1 MPTDFFFLAAQ
12 IVAEKKY
19 FNCSLG
25 DILQQLQADDYCEME
40 TEHHT
45 KDDYSTVHP
54 VVLRLNIS
62 CKNQSNT
69 TSWSVALKLHN
80 TRIDGIDNEPIYP
93 GMDGMLHEGWHRH
106 VWNHRQQ
113 SAERSKVP
121 VLDLAIIRGREHF
134 LNIVFNIMGILLD
147 RNDHGPEE
155 LHFD

>member
-1 MPTDFFFLAAQ
+1 MPTDFFFLAGQ

-19 FNCSLG
+19 FHCSLG
-25 DILQQLQADDYCEME
+25 DISHQLEANGHCEVE

-45 KDDYSTVHP
+45 RDDYSTIHP

-80 TRIDGIDNEPIYP
+80 IRVDGIDNEPIYP
-93 GMDGMLHEGWHRH
+93 GMDGAFHEGWHRH

-113 SAERSKVP
+113 SAERNKIP
-121 VLDLAIIRGREHF
+121 VSDLGVIKGRDHF
-134 LNIVFNIMGILLD
+134 PNIVFNLMGILLD
-147 RNDHGPEE
+147 RNDHGPDE
-155 LHFD
+155 LPFD